1 MIGDYM
7 LQKYWK
13 EFSVVFA
20 LGAAWFTLNANS
32 ADIGEGKKK
41 LLDHET
47 RIVRLETTQDE
58 IHAIY
63 QVVVKNGKCKTAER

>member
-13 EFSVVFA
+13 EIAVIFA
-20 LGAAWFTLNANS
+20 LGGAWVTLNANS
-32 ADIGEGKKK
+32 TDIGESKKK
-41 LLDHET
+41 ISDHET
-47 RIVRLETTQDE
+47 RIIKLETTQDE

>member
-1 MIGDYM
+1 M

-13 EFSVVFA
+13 EIAVIFA
-20 LGAAWFTLNANS
+20 LGGAWVTLNANS
-32 ADIGEGKKK
+32 SAIGDTKSKVE
-41 LLDHET
+41 DHEV

-63 QVVVKNGKCKTAER
+63 KAVVVNGRYAKR